1 MNNSVSNTLR
11 DIAGQFAA
19 LADNIETQQ
28 AQTDDHISELEG
40 RISRSEYTLREIAH
54 LILRQLGDY

>member
-1 MNNSVSNTLR
+1 MNNSVPDTLR

-28 AQTDDHISELEG
+28 AQMNGRINDLEG
-40 RISRSEYTLREIAH
+40 RLDRSENTLREIAH
-54 LILRQLGDY
+54 LILKQLDDY